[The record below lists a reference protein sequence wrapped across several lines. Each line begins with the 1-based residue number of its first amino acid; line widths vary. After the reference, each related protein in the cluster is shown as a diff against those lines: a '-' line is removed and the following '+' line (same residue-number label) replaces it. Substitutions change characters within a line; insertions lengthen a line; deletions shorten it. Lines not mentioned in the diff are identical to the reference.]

1 MNLTDIP
8 VTEIFT
14 FLKPKDCFDERH
26 CRLEVSV
33 LIYIALK
40 SRYYNGITE
49 LYFPQFTYSGE
60 VLLSWSTILL
70 LQLEIHFDIRKNRL
84 RIWW

>member
-33 LIYIALK
+33 VIYMALK

-49 LYFPQFTYSGE
+49 LYFPQ
-60 VLLSWSTILL
+60 LLI
-70 LQLEIHFDIRKNRL
+70 QVRYY
-84 RIWW
+84 